1 MLPEMAR
8 VLDAIVSHR
17 AGLLSCVK
25 AGELAGLSERHFRRL
40 RDAYEDRGEE
50 GLVDRRRGR
59 VSSSRVLDAEVEWLA
74 EAFRTRYF
82 GFRVKHF
89 HEQIVGQAMLRR
101 LVHATPTTGLSRGAQ
116 PRLHEEVEKSG

>member
-1 MLPEMAR
+1 MLPEMER

-17 AGLLSCVK
+17 AGRLNCVT
-25 AGELAGLSERHFRRL
+25 AGEFLGLTERHIRRS
-40 RDAYEDRGEE
+40 REAYENRGEE

-59 VSSSRVLDAEVEWLA
+59 VSSSRVPDAEAEWLA

-89 HEQIVGQAMLRR
+89 HEQIVGQAVSRRRVHARR
-101 LVHATPTTGLSRGAQ
+101 L
-116 PRLHEEVEKSG
+116 PRA